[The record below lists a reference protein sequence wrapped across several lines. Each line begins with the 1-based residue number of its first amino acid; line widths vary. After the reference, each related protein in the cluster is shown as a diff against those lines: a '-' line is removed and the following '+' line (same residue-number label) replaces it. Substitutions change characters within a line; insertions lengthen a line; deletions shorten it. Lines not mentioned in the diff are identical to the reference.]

1 MGKHVFTTCDQC
13 GKRTDDFKA
22 EKGWIYIRAS
32 GGYNLL
38 ITVTG
43 GRKND
48 KIGSSVSRSATAK
61 ELYFCKVKCL
71 RKFLESKKV
80 Y

>member
-1 MGKHVFTTCDQC
+1 MKTVIYTCDQC

-43 GRKND
+43 GRNND
-48 KIGSSVSRSATAK
+48 NKGSSVSRSAIRK

-71 RKFLESKKV
+71 NEFLKSKKV